1 MKNFLHNTWKH
12 RAHVVMALPAFLV
25 LLFFAYIPM
34 GGLVMAFKSYDY
46 TKGIWG
52 SPWNGIDN
60 FKFLIASKST
70 FLSMTKNTLF
80 YYVIFTG
87 LGTVLNVVLAIAID
101 QCVFKKCAK
110 TMQTVM
116 IIPVFISYAAVQFIV
131 YAFISTDTGILNN
144 LFNARVRYY
153 TTASYWPVILTI
165 VKMWNS
171 VGYGSVLYMSVLAG
185 IDSSLYEA
193 AEIDGAGT
201 IKVFL
206 KIMIPVIKPIMA
218 TVAIFS
224 AVNQWNAF
232 QDTLLLMTDTKLY
245 PLQFILYQY
254 LNQASSL
261 KALANSSASS
271 GAMAAASATAQ
282 TATSVRMTVTILVV
296 APIMFVYPIFQR
308 YFVKGIMV
316 GAVKG

>member
-52 SPWNGIDN
+52 SPWSGLDN

-116 IIPVFISYAAVQFIV
+116 IIGFSLLNCLEFFVFRKMKSSSTINHPLCGCESNVIQKKLPFRVQ
-131 YAFISTDTGILNN
+131 
-144 LFNARVRYY
+144 
-153 TTASYWPVILTI
+153 
-165 VKMWNS
+165 
-171 VGYGSVLYMSVLAG
+171 
-185 IDSSLYEA
+185 
-193 AEIDGAGT
+193 
-201 IKVFL
+201 
-206 KIMIPVIKPIMA
+206 
-218 TVAIFS
+218 
-224 AVNQWNAF
+224 
-232 QDTLLLMTDTKLY
+232 
-245 PLQFILYQY
+245 
-254 LNQASSL
+254 
-261 KALANSSASS
+261 
-271 GAMAAASATAQ
+271 
-282 TATSVRMTVTILVV
+282 
-296 APIMFVYPIFQR
+296 
-308 YFVKGIMV
+308 
-316 GAVKG
+316 